1 MNINLKNIT
10 NALFYYGVFL
20 TYKIIVKASK
30 QEVFFI
36 NNSNV
41 ELKKKIHI
49 QTKNELLKDYY
60 YEKDLN
66 SLLRKNLKNE

>member
-10 NALFYYGVFL
+10 NTLFYCGVFL
-20 TYKIIVKASK
+20 TYEIIVKASK
-30 QEVFFI
+30 QEVI

-41 ELKKKIHI
+41 ELRKKIHI